1 MPWLLART
9 VHFTHRADG
18 SVIRHG
24 LTDRQVG
31 HLLDVQV
38 QPREWNGMPLFFVL
52 QAALPSCSSVLV
64 CLTGWQV
71 PFGESRTRRHTGSG
85 GADRKV
91 ASEAEWLRSIRPL
104 IPCPAESVSNCSTA
118 ISNSCWVTR
127 RRGVRVLACPIAVLN
142 LRQRQPVCR
151 LWPWYLHDSLRA
163 HQ

>member
-1 MPWLLART
+1 MPGAGLDSGGLVAGVIGRFIIVRT
-9 VHFTHRADG
+9 AEFLGATVGWCRGFWHVQEVEAER

-52 QAALPSCSSVLV
+52 QAALPSCSSVPV

-91 ASEAEWLRSIRPL
+91 ASEAEWL
-104 IPCPAESVSNCSTA
+104 
-118 ISNSCWVTR
+118 
-127 RRGVRVLACPIAVLN
+127 
-142 LRQRQPVCR
+142 
-151 LWPWYLHDSLRA
+151 
-163 HQ
+163 